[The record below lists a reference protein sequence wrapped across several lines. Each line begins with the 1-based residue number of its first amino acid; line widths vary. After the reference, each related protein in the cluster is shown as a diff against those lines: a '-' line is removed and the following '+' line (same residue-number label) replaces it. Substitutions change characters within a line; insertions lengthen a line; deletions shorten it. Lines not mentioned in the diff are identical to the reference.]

1 MSTEPA
7 ALPDDV
13 VPDDPAAAVPPP
25 VDPDAPHTVTGAT
38 AAAEEAAE
46 GAGPASAADHAAAQ
60 AAAKAAR
67 QQARRETWRLLRRK
81 PEFLIGSFIVLV
93 WTVCAIGGTR
103 ITPHDPIIGDSQ
115 WTYAPPGSK
124 NGSFLLGT
132 DRLGRDILSRVIAG
146 ARDVLIV
153 APLAAVLGVALGTLL
168 GLLMGYYRGLVDD
181 VLSRIVE
188 AFLSLPVALVGLLA
202 LVVFPPSKPTLIIVV
217 GGLFAPIVARTVRA
231 AVLAERELD
240 YVQAARLQGESAGYI
255 MVREILPN
263 ITGPIIVE
271 FTVRIGFAIFTI
283 ATLSFL
289 GVGIQPPSPDWGLM
303 ITEEYGNI
311 ISGFWWP
318 VVFPSLAI
326 ASLVV
331 AVNLIADALQGV
343 MDR

>member
-1 MSTEPA
+1 MSIDPVPPA
-7 ALPDDV
+7 Q
-13 VPDDPAAAVPPP
+13 PAAA
-25 VDPDAPHTVTGAT
+25 
-38 AAAEEAAE
+38 AAAAA
-46 GAGPASAADHAAAQ
+46 AARAAAAADLEATQ
-60 AAAKAAR
+60 VAAKAAR
-67 QQARRETWRLLRRK
+67 KTARRETWRLLRRR

-93 WTVCAIGGTR
+93 WMVCAIGGR
-103 ITPHDPIIGDSQ
+103 SIAPHDPIIGDAFF
-115 WTYAPPGSK
+115 THVGPGSK
-124 NGSFLLGT
+124 NGAYLLGT
-132 DRLGRDILSRVIAG
+132 DRLGRDVLSRVIVG

-153 APLAAVLGVALGTLL
+153 APLAAVLGVALGTMI

-181 VLSRIVE
+181 VLSRVVE
-188 AFLSLPVALVGLLA
+188 AFLSLPVALVGLLT
-202 LVVFPPSKPTLIIVV
+202 LVIFPPSRLTLILVV

-240 YVQAARLQGESAGYI
+240 YVQAARLQGESSLYI

-271 FTVRIGFAIFTI
+271 LTVRIGFAVFTV

-303 ITEEYGNI
+303 ITEEYSQI
-311 ISGFWWP
+311 IDGYWWP
-318 VVFPSLAI
+318 VMFPSLAI

-343 MDR
+343 FER

>member
-1 MSTEPA
+1 MSIDSEPP

-13 VPDDPAAAVPPP
+13 VPDDPATDVPPP
-25 VDPDAPHTVTGAT
+25 LDPDEPHTVDGAE
-38 AAAEEAAE
+38 AAA
-46 GAGPASAADHAAAQ
+46 AGVPASASDHEAAQ

-67 QQARRETWRLLRRK
+67 QQARRETWRLLRRR

-93 WTVCAIGGTR
+93 WTVCAIGGKA
-103 ITPHDPIIGDSQ
+103 IAPHDPIVGDSL

-124 NGSFLLGT
+124 GGSFVLGT

-153 APLAAVLGVALGTLL
+153 APLAAVLGVVLGTLL

-181 VLSRIVE
+181 VLSRVVE
-188 AFLSLPVALVGLLA
+188 SFLSLPVALVGLLA

-240 YVQAARLQGESAGYI
+240 YVQAARLQGESSAYI

-318 VVFPSLAI
+318 VLFPSLAI

>member
-1 MSTEPA
+1 MTADPGPDPATGDPDTE
-7 ALPDDV
+7 
-13 VPDDPAAAVPPP
+13 AAAV
-25 VDPDAPHTVTGAT
+25 
-38 AAAEEAAE
+38 
-46 GAGPASAADHAAAQ
+46 AAQ
-60 AAAKAAR
+60 AAARQAR
-67 QQARRETWRLLRRK
+67 SSARREAWRVLRRR
-81 PEFLIGSFIVLV
+81 PEFLLGSFIVLFWV
-93 WTVCAIGGTR
+93 ICAVGGKA
-103 ITPHDPIIGDSQ
+103 IAPHDPIVGDPFF
-115 WTYAPPGSK
+115 TYAPPGSK
-124 NGSFLLGT
+124 HGSYLLGT
-132 DRLGRDILSRVIAG
+132 DRLGRDVLSRVITG

-188 AFLSLPVALVGLLA
+188 SFLSLPVALVGLLT
-202 LVVFPPSKPTLIIVV
+202 LVVFPPSRLTLIIVV

-240 YVQAARLQGESAGYI
+240 YVQAARLQGESAPYI

-263 ITGPIIVE
+263 VTGPIIVE

-303 ITEEYGNI
+303 ITEEYTNI
-311 ISGFWWP
+311 INGFWWP